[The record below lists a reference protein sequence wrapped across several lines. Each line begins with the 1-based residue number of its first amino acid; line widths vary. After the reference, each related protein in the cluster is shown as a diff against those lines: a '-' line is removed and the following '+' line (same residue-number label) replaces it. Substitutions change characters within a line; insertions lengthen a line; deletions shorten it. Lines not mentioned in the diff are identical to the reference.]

1 MFRNKMPG
9 YGAGYVRLMRK
20 RRTSKTAKRSTSSKY
35 SKSTAERRRLVRLI
49 KRTVMR
55 KTELKE
61 KTQNAGK
68 TEVYHNCFYSGTLI
82 NTGFVWPLNSHTVMP
97 TQGTADDQRV
107 GDEIE
112 IVGFKLRFLLGQK
125 ADRPNVNWRF
135 NVLSVPKGSSIT
147 YANWYQLVTGN
158 VMLDDPNRDFVKTLK
173 SEVWRPNEA
182 GLVGGQADEYTFTK
196 KMWIPYKKHLK
207 FGPAGGATTHN
218 DDDLY
223 VVLMAYD
230 AYGAAVTD
238 NIGYVQMAAIM
249 CYRDP

>member
-1 MFRNKMPG
+1 MRSSKKR
-9 YGAGYVRLMRK
+9 ASSRTSRK
-20 RRTSKTAKRSTSSKY
+20 RRAPAT
-35 SKSTAERRRLVRLI
+35 RRRLVALI
-49 KRTVMR
+49 KKTVMK

-68 TEVYHNCFYSGTLI
+68 TEVYHNCFYSGQSAS
-82 NTGFVWPLNSHTVMP
+82 TGFVWPLNSSNLMP

-112 IVGFKLRFLLGQK
+112 IVGFKLRFLIGQK

-147 YANWYQLVTGN
+147 YANWYQVVTSN
-158 VMLDDPNRDFVKTLK
+158 VLLDDPNRDFVKTLK
-173 SEVWRPNEA
+173 SDLWRPNEA

-196 KMWIPYKKHLK
+196 KMWLPYKKHLK

-223 VVLMAYD
+223 IILMAYD
-230 AYGAAVTD
+230 AFGALPTD

>member
-1 MFRNKMPG
+1 MRSSKKR
-9 YGAGYVRLMRK
+9 ASSRTSRK
-20 RRTSKTAKRSTSSKY
+20 RRAPAT
-35 SKSTAERRRLVRLI
+35 RRRLVALI
-49 KRTVMR
+49 KKTVMK

-68 TEVYHNCFYSGTLI
+68 TEMYHNCFYSGLSTS
-82 NTGFVWPLNSHTVMP
+82 TGFVWPLNSSNLMP

-112 IVGFKLRFLLGQK
+112 IVGFKLRFLVGQK

-158 VMLDDPNRDFVKTLK
+158 VLLDDPNRDFVKVLM
-173 SEVWRPNEA
+173 SGLWRPNEA
-182 GLVGGQADEYTFTK
+182 GLVGGAADEYTFTK
-196 KMWIPYKKHLK
+196 KMWLPYKKHLK

-223 VVLMAYD
+223 VILMAYD
-230 AYGAAVTD
+230 AFGAMTTD